1 MEARIMTTIGVLAR
15 SGGKFAFV
23 FLAALLMPGIGQGAQ
38 VAFDVP
44 TAVECRDVTSPE
56 FAAAHPR
63 LKVIEAKVRISA
75 RMIEGSLA
83 DVVEFTY
90 VLKTNPMMRITNYLP
105 NTTLESSVA
114 DDSIEITG
122 ASERSKAL
130 GLDAHVAYKPAILGG
145 TFSQGSKNSES
156 SHYKQIA
163 AKDLVLASGTID
175 REHGV
180 FFRLRP
186 SRSDSLEGGKEFVVT
201 ATVPKTWR
209 GGLIRVS
216 CAAKASKRTVFS
228 TSVVSSGA
236 TQLQVGMYLVGD
248 AQAAS
253 LAEEL
258 WLSQEIRESLL
269 SNQPKSESVIHS
281 ISTEA
286 AGLFSDKAQR
296 PRDELVRAERAVLEL
311 QKQIEQLGR

>member
-1 MEARIMTTIGVLAR
+1 MV
-15 SGGKFAFV
+15 V
-23 FLAALLMPGIGQGAQ
+23 VAALLTPGIGWGAQ
-38 VAFDVP
+38 VGFDVP

-75 RMIEGSLA
+75 RMIEGTLS
-83 DVVEFTY
+83 DVVEFSY
-90 VLKTNPMMRITNYLP
+90 VVRTNPMMRITGYLP

-114 DDSIEITG
+114 EDSIEITG

-145 TFSQGSKNSES
+145 TFNQGSKKSES

-163 AKDLVLASGTID
+163 AKDVVLASGTID

-201 ATVPKTWR
+201 ATVPKTWS
-209 GGLIRVS
+209 GGLCVIS
-216 CAAKASKRTVFS
+216 CAAKGAKRTLFA
-228 TSVVSSGA
+228 TSVVPSGGA
-236 TQLQVGMYLVGD
+236 QVQVGMYLLGD

-258 WLSQEIRESLL
+258 WLSQEIRENLLL
-269 SNQPKSESVIHS
+269 SQPKSEGVIHS
-281 ISTEA
+281 ISTPA
-286 AGLFSDKAQR
+286 VGLFSDKATRQR
-296 PRDELVRAERAVLEL
+296 EALIRAEQTVLDV
-311 QKQIEQLGR
+311 QKQIEQLSR

>member
-1 MEARIMTTIGVLAR
+1 MAAKVVLVRSGSRSALVVLAI
-15 SGGKFAFV
+15 
-23 FLAALLMPGIGQGAQ
+23 LLTSAIGWGAQ
-38 VAFDVP
+38 VGFDVP
-44 TAVECRDVTSPE
+44 TAVECRDVTPAE
-56 FAAAHPR
+56 FMVAHPR

-75 RMIEGSLA
+75 RMVEGTHS
-83 DVVEFTY
+83 DIVEFSY
-90 VLKTNPMMRITNYLP
+90 VFRTNPMMRITSYLP

-114 DDSIEITG
+114 EDSIEVTG
-122 ASERSKAL
+122 ASEHSKAL
-130 GLDAHVAYKPAILGG
+130 GLDAHIAYKPALLGG

-186 SRSDSLEGGKEFVVT
+186 SRSDSLEGSKEFTLT

-209 GGLIRVS
+209 GGLCLVS
-216 CAAKASKRTVFS
+216 CAAKATKRSLFS
-228 TSVVSSGA
+228 TSVVPSGA
-236 TQLQVGMYLVGD
+236 TQIQVGMYLVGD
-248 AQAAS
+248 AEAAA

-258 WLSQEIRESLL
+258 WLSQELRKNLL
-269 SNQPKSESVIHS
+269 MNQSKSDSVIQT

-286 AGLFSDKAQR
+286 VGLFTDKATRQR
-296 PRDELVRAERAVLEL
+296 EELARADQTVADL
-311 QKQIEQLGR
+311 QKKIEQLSR